1 MAVLNSSIMKFLL
14 PSVWQKFIK
23 DRRYG
28 SNPISLNLNME
39 RRDNMYNHETV
50 TEATINGKKGEV
62 RIVQNKYNCFISLRE
77 RIKNES
83 LSFKKRIL

>member
-1 MAVLNSSIMKFLL
+1 
-14 PSVWQKFIK
+14 
-23 DRRYG
+23 
-28 SNPISLNLNME
+28 ME